1 MSKASTNR
9 HSTNA
14 AMEAAIDAY
23 SWADE
28 CDRREAERAKPHPV
42 ITPCL
47 LIVFAIAVFA
57 VNLAVF
63 GKGAW

>member
-1 MSKASTNR
+1 MTRHTN
-9 HSTNA
+9 
-14 AMEAAIDAY
+14 EAPQAWIDAY

-28 CDRREAERAKPHPV
+28 CDRREAERNQPVPV
-42 ITPCL
+42 ITMTV

-57 VNLAVF
+57 VSLAVF

>member
-1 MSKASTNR
+1 MTRSLRQARHTN
-9 HSTNA
+9 
-14 AMEAAIDAY
+14 EAPQAWINAY

-28 CDRREAERAKPHPV
+28 CDRREAERDKPHPV

-47 LIVFAIAVFA
+47 LAVFALSVFA